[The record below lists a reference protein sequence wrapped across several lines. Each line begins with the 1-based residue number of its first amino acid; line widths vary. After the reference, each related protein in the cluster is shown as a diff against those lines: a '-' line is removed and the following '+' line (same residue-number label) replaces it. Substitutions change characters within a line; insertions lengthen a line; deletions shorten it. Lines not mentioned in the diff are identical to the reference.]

1 MQVRDRLTA
10 LHNAC
15 TALRSTATTKAA
27 QNKVTKAL
35 EKLSKTAAQ
44 PLKDAQPAAVTAAA
58 APPAEDQ
65 AGPSQLAAQAAESQ
79 GCSEQPAGQV
89 LEEPVAME
97 VDCLEGEAN
106 RSSTLAPAQ
115 VSSCTSLAVWPG
127 LRCSSLV
134 LSHAGPHAY
143 LGGQV

>member
-15 TALRSTATTKAA
+15 PALRRPAPPKAA

-35 EKLSKTAAQ
+35 EKLSKT
-44 PLKDAQPAAVTAAA
+44 
-58 APPAEDQ
+58 
-65 AGPSQLAAQAAESQ
+65 
-79 GCSEQPAGQV
+79 
-89 LEEPVAME
+89 
-97 VDCLEGEAN
+97 
-106 RSSTLAPAQ
+106 APAQ